1 LSFFSLDN
9 IFFEKYN
16 SCMNYLSAVKSVA
29 FTIGK
34 FDVYWYGIII
44 SLSIVVA
51 VLVATLLCKLRKYNT
66 DMPLNI
72 ALIILPTGI
81 LCARLFAVLFD
92 SSMSISEFFNFRSG
106 GMSIIG
112 AVIGG
117 GLGLLVFLL
126 LKKEKD
132 MLRYFDTL
140 TVVLILAQ
148 AIGRWG
154 NYFNDEVYGQVIDAS
169 SKWATFPFAVA
180 IDGVFYQALFFYEF
194 VLNMIGFV
202 ILAILFLKTN
212 KSGYVTSAYL
222 IYYGIVR
229 TILEPLR
236 AEKYILKLAGLPIS
250 QVCSIIMIVCGV
262 TMLVYTIYKTKK
274 SKEVRYEQK
283 VKK

>member
-1 LSFFSLDN
+1 
-9 IFFEKYN
+9 
-16 SCMNYLSAVKSVA
+16 MNYLLAVKGVA

-51 VLVATLLCKLRKYNT
+51 VAVATFLCKLRKYNT

-72 ALIILPTGI
+72 ALVILPTGI

-92 SSMSISEFFNFRSG
+92 SSMSIAEFFDFRSG

-154 NYFNDEVYGQVIDAS
+154 NYCNGEVYGQVVDAS

-250 QVCSIIMIVCGV
+250 QVCSIIMIVGGV
-262 TMLVYTIYKTKK
+262 AMLVYTIYKTKK
-274 SKEVRYEQK
+274 SKEVGYEQK